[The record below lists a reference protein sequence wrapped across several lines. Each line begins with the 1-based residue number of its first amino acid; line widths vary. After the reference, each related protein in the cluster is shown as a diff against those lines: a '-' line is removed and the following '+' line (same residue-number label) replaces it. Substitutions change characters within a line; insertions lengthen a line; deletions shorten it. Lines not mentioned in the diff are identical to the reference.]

1 MLDVLDRL
9 TIDWTDLDKATA
21 VTDALLH
28 ELAAD
33 KGALR
38 MLVNRAAEDDDLLGQ
53 CECHRLLDKI
63 VLYDGLDRGFRIR
76 LHISTRDHLDRPH
89 DHRFSFSSLILAG
102 SYKQVR
108 HRVIGDVPDSDSVAP
123 DVQEDYQAVP
133 IVARV
138 EPEFATTERVGSFYT
153 IHHSVI
159 HTTIMED
166 NTVSLFIRGPAEK
179 ERSLITDRD
188 TGQLWWRYGAKD
200 ERPERRAQKTMNLSQ
215 FEMRRRKLQ
224 ALGVT

>member
-9 TIDWTDLDKATA
+9 TIDWTDLDRATA
-21 VTDALLH
+21 ITDELLH

-33 KGALR
+33 KDTLR
-38 MLVNRAAEDDDLLGQ
+38 MLVERAAEDDDLLVQ

-63 VLYDGLDRGFRIR
+63 VLYDGLDRGFRVR
-76 LHISTRDHLDRPH
+76 LHISTSDHLDRPH

-108 HRVIGDVPDSDSVAP
+108 HRIVGELPEEIAEDI
-123 DVQEDYQAVP
+123 QEDHEAVAVP
-133 IVARV
+133 ARV
-138 EPEFATTERVGSFYT
+138 EPEFATAEQVGSFYT

-188 TGQLWWRYGAKD
+188 TGRLWWRYGAQA
-200 ERPERRAQKTMNLSQ
+200 ETPERRAKKVMDISK
-215 FEMRRRKLQ
+215 FEMRRRKLEH
-224 ALGVT
+224 LGVTR

>member
-9 TIDWTDLDKATA
+9 TVDWTDLDRATA

-33 KGALR
+33 KDALR
-38 MLVNRAAEDDDLLGQ
+38 MLVDRPAEDDDLLAQ

-63 VLYDGLDRGFRIR
+63 VLYDGLDRGFRVR
-76 LHISTRDHLDRPH
+76 LHISTSDHLDRPH

-108 HRVIGDVPDSDSVAP
+108 HRIVGEVPDSVAP
-123 DVQEDYQAVP
+123 GIQEDHQAVP
-133 IVARV
+133 IEARV
-138 EPEFATTERVGSFYT
+138 EPEFATTERVGSFYS

-166 NTVSLFIRGPAEK
+166 DTVSLFIRGPAEK

-188 TGQLWWRYGAKD
+188 TGKLWWRYGAKG
-200 ERPERRAQKTMNLSQ
+200 ESPERRAQKVMDLSK
-215 FEMRRRKLQ
+215 FEMRRRKLEV
-224 ALGVT
+224 LGIT

>member
-9 TIDWTDLDKATA
+9 TIDWTDIDSATA

-33 KGALR
+33 KDALR
-38 MLVNRAAEDDDLLGQ
+38 MLVDRAGEDDDLLAQ

-63 VLYDGLDRGFRIR
+63 VLYDGLDRGFRVR
-76 LHISTRDHLDRPH
+76 LHISTSDHLDRPH

-108 HRVIGDVPDSDSVAP
+108 HRIIGEVPDSVAP
-123 DVQEDYQAVP
+123 ETQEDYQAVP
-133 IVARV
+133 IQARV
-138 EPEFATTERVGSFYT
+138 EPEFATTEQVGSFYS

-166 NTVSLFIRGPAEK
+166 DTVSLFIRGPAEK
-179 ERSLITDRD
+179 DRSLITDRD
-188 TGQLWWRYGAKD
+188 TGKLWWRYGAGG
-200 ERPERRAQKTMNLSQ
+200 ESPGRRAQKVMDLSK
-215 FEMRRRKLQ
+215 FEMRRHKLE
-224 ALGVT
+224 ALGITR

>member
-9 TIDWTDLDKATA
+9 RIDWTDLDRATA
-21 VTDALLH
+21 VTDQLLH

-33 KGALR
+33 KDTLR
-38 MLVNRAAEDDDLLGQ
+38 MLVDRAAEDDDLLAQ
-53 CECHRLLDKI
+53 CECHRLLDKL

-76 LHISTRDHLDRPH
+76 MHISTSDHLDRPH

-108 HRVIGDVPDSDSVAP
+108 HRIVGELPGDVAAG
-123 DVQEDYQAVP
+123 VQEDHQAVP
-133 IVARV
+133 IDARV
-138 EPEFATTERVGSFYT
+138 EPEFATTEQVGSFYT

-166 NTVSLFIRGPAEK
+166 DTVSLFIRGPAEK

-188 TGQLWWRYGAKD
+188 TGRLWWRYGAQG
-200 ERPERRAQKTMNLSQ
+200 ESPERRAQKVMDKSQ
-215 FEMRRRKLQ
+215 FAVRRRKLEV
-224 ALGVT
+224 LGVT

>member
-1 MLDVLDRL
+1 MLNVLDRL
-9 TIDWTDLDKATA
+9 TVDWTDLDKATA
-21 VTDALLH
+21 VTDDLLH

-33 KGALR
+33 KDTLR
-38 MLVNRAAEDDDLLGQ
+38 MLVDRAAEDDDLLAQ

-76 LHISTRDHLDRPH
+76 LHVSTSDHLDRPH

-108 HRVIGDVPDSDSVAP
+108 HRIVGEVPDAIDAGI
-123 DVQEDYQAVP
+123 QEDHQAVP
-133 IVARV
+133 VDARV
-138 EPEFATTERVGSFYT
+138 EPEFATAEQVGSFYS

-159 HTTIMED
+159 HTTIMAD
-166 NTVSLFIRGPAEK
+166 DTVSLFIRGPAEK

-188 TGQLWWRYGAKD
+188 TGKLWWRYGSQD
-200 ERPERRAQKTMNLSQ
+200 ESPERRRQKVMDLSK
-215 FEMRRRKLQ
+215 FEMRRRKLEV
-224 ALGVT
+224 LGVT

>member
-9 TIDWTDLDKATA
+9 SVDWTDLDRATA
-21 VTDALLH
+21 VTDELLH

-33 KGALR
+33 KDTLR
-38 MLVNRAAEDDDLLGQ
+38 MLVDRAAEDEDLLAQ

-76 LHISTRDHLDRPH
+76 LHIATSDHLDRPH

-108 HRVIGDVPDSDSVAP
+108 HKVVGEMPEAVEA
-123 DVQEDYQAVP
+123 DVQEDHQAVP
-133 IVARV
+133 IEAHV
-138 EPEFATTERVGSFYT
+138 EPEFATTEQVGSFYT

-159 HTTIMED
+159 HTTIMD
-166 NTVSLFIRGPAEK
+166 DDTVSLFIRGPAEK

-188 TGQLWWRYGAKD
+188 TGRLWWRYGAGA
-200 ERPERRAQKTMNLSQ
+200 ESSQRRSQKTMDLSK
-215 FEMRRRKLQ
+215 FEMRRRKLER
-224 ALGVT
+224 LRIT

>member
-9 TIDWTDLDKATA
+9 RIDWTDLDRATA
-21 VTDALLH
+21 VTDQLLH

-33 KGALR
+33 KDTLR
-38 MLVNRAAEDDDLLGQ
+38 LLVDRAAEDDDLLAQ
-53 CECHRLLDKI
+53 CECHRLLDKL

-76 LHISTRDHLDRPH
+76 LHISTSDHLDRPH

-108 HRVIGDVPDSDSVAP
+108 HRIVGGLPEDVGADI
-123 DVQEDYQAVP
+123 QEDHQAVP
-133 IVARV
+133 IDARV
-138 EPEFATTERVGSFYT
+138 EPEFATTEQVGSFYT

-166 NTVSLFIRGPAEK
+166 DTVSLFIRGPAEK

-188 TGQLWWRYGAKD
+188 TGKLWWRYGAQG
-200 ERPERRAQKTMNLSQ
+200 ESPERRSQKVMDKSQ
-215 FEMRRRKLQ
+215 FEVRRRKLEV
-224 ALGVT
+224 LGVT

>member
-9 TIDWTDLDKATA
+9 TIDWTDLDRATA

-33 KGALR
+33 RDTLR
-38 MLVNRAAEDDDLLGQ
+38 MLVDRAAEDDDLLAQ

-63 VLYDGLDRGFRIR
+63 VLYDGLSRGFRVR
-76 LHISTRDHLDRPH
+76 LHISTSDHLDRPH
-89 DHRFSFSSLILAG
+89 DHRFSFSSLILSG

-108 HRVIGDVPDSDSVAP
+108 HRIVGEVPDSVAP
-123 DVQEDYQAVP
+123 EIQEDHQAVP
-133 IVARV
+133 IAARV
-138 EPEFATTERVGSFYT
+138 EPEFATTEQVGSFYT

-200 ERPERRAQKTMNLSQ
+200 ELPERRSQKTMDLSQ
-215 FEMRRRKLQ
+215 FEMRRRKLE

>member
-9 TIDWTDLDKATA
+9 TIDWTDLDRATA

-33 KGALR
+33 KDALR
-38 MLVNRAAEDDDLLGQ
+38 MLVDRAAEDDDLLAQ

-63 VLYDGLDRGFRIR
+63 VLYDGLNRGFRVR
-76 LHISTRDHLDRPH
+76 LHISTSDHLDRPH

-108 HRVIGDVPDSDSVAP
+108 HRIVGEVPESVAP
-123 DVQEDYQAVP
+123 GTQEDHQAVP
-133 IVARV
+133 IEARV
-138 EPEFATTERVGSFYT
+138 EPEFATTEQVGSFYS

-166 NTVSLFIRGPAEK
+166 DTVSLFIRGPAEK

-188 TGQLWWRYGAKD
+188 TGKLWWRYGAKG
-200 ERPERRAQKTMNLSQ
+200 ESPERRAQKVMDLSK
-215 FEMRRRKLQ
+215 FEMRRRKLEV
-224 ALGVT
+224 LGIT

>member
-9 TIDWTDLDKATA
+9 TVDWTDLDRATA
-21 VTDALLH
+21 VTDDLLH

-33 KGALR
+33 KDTLR
-38 MLVNRAAEDDDLLGQ
+38 MLVDRAAEDGDLLAQ

-76 LHISTRDHLDRPH
+76 LHISTSDHLDRPH

-108 HRVIGDVPDSDSVAP
+108 HRIVGEVPEAVDAGI
-123 DVQEDYQAVP
+123 QEDHQAVP
-133 IVARV
+133 IDARV
-138 EPEFATTERVGSFYT
+138 EPEFATAEQIGSFYS

-159 HTTIMED
+159 HTTIMAD
-166 NTVSLFIRGPAEK
+166 DTVSLFIRGPAEK
-179 ERSLITDRD
+179 ERSLITDRG
-188 TGQLWWRYGAKD
+188 TGKLWWRYGSQD
-200 ERPERRAQKTMNLSQ
+200 ESPERRAQKAMDLSKL
-215 FEMRRRKLQ
+215 EMRRRKLEV
-224 ALGVT
+224 LGVT

>member
-9 TIDWTDLDKATA
+9 TIDWTDLDRATA
-21 VTDALLH
+21 VTDGLLH

-33 KGALR
+33 KDALR
-38 MLVNRAAEDDDLLGQ
+38 MLVDRAAEDDDILAQ

-76 LHISTRDHLDRPH
+76 LHISTSDHLDRPH

-108 HRVIGDVPDSDSVAP
+108 HRIVGEVPDSVAP
-123 DVQEDYQAVP
+123 EVQEDHQAVP
-133 IVARV
+133 IAARV
-138 EPEFATTERVGSFYT
+138 EPEFATTEQVGSFYT

-166 NTVSLFIRGPAEK
+166 DTVSLFIRGPAEK

-188 TGQLWWRYGAKD
+188 TGQLWWRYGAGN
-200 ERPERRAQKTMNLSQ
+200 ERPERRAQKTMSLSQ
-215 FEMRRRKLQ
+215 FEMRRRRLE

>member
-9 TIDWTDLDKATA
+9 VIDWTDLNRATA

-28 ELAAD
+28 DLAAD
-33 KGALR
+33 KQTLR
-38 MLVNRAAEDDDLLGQ
+38 TLMERTEEESDLFEQ

-63 VLYDGLDRGFRIR
+63 VLYDGVDRGFQLR
-76 LHISTRDHLDRPH
+76 LNSSTSDHLDRPH
-89 DHRFSFSSLILAG
+89 DHRFSFSSLILRG

-108 HRVIGDVPDSDSVAP
+108 HRIVGEIPDFVPP
-123 DVQEDYQAVP
+123 ETQEDYQAVP
-133 IVARV
+133 IDARV
-138 EPEFATTERVGSFYT
+138 APEFATTESAGSFYT

-159 HTTIMED
+159 HTTIMEE

-188 TGQLWWRYGAKD
+188 TGKLWWRYGNQG
-200 ERPERRAQKTMNLSQ
+200 ETPERKARKAMDQST
-215 FEMRRRKLQ
+215 FEMKRHKFE
-224 ALGVT
+224 ALGIF

>member
-1 MLDVLDRL
+1 MLEVLDRL
-9 TIDWTDLDKATA
+9 KIDWTDLDRATA

-33 KGALR
+33 KDTLR
-38 MLVNRAAEDDDLLGQ
+38 MLVDRAAEDDDLLAQ

-63 VLYDGLDRGFRIR
+63 VLYDGLDRGFRLR
-76 LHISTRDHLDRPH
+76 LHISTSDHLDRPH

-108 HRVIGDVPDSDSVAP
+108 HRIIGEVPNSVAP
-123 DVQEDYQAVP
+123 ETQEDHQAVP
-133 IVARV
+133 IEARV
-138 EPEFATTERVGSFYT
+138 EPEFATTEQVGSFYS

-159 HTTIMED
+159 HTTIMD
-166 NTVSLFIRGPAEK
+166 DDTVSLFIRGPAEK

-188 TGQLWWRYGAKD
+188 TGKLWWRYGATG
-200 ERPERRAQKTMNLSQ
+200 ESPERRAQKVMDLSK
-215 FEMRRRKLQ
+215 FEMRRRKLEV
-224 ALGVT
+224 LGVT

>member
-9 TIDWTDLDKATA
+9 TVDWTDLDRATA
-21 VTDALLH
+21 VTDDLLH

-33 KGALR
+33 KDTLR
-38 MLVNRAAEDDDLLGQ
+38 MLIDRAAEDDDLLAQ

-63 VLYDGLDRGFRIR
+63 VLYDGLDRGFRVR
-76 LHISTRDHLDRPH
+76 LHISTSDHLDRPH

-108 HRVIGDVPDSDSVAP
+108 HRIVGEVPDVVDAG
-123 DVQEDYQAVP
+123 VQEDHQAVP
-133 IVARV
+133 IDARV
-138 EPEFATTERVGSFYT
+138 EPEFATAEQVGSFYS

-159 HTTIMED
+159 HTTIMAD
-166 NTVSLFIRGPAEK
+166 DTVSLFIRGPAEK

-188 TGQLWWRYGAKD
+188 TGKLWWRYGSQD
-200 ERPERRAQKTMNLSQ
+200 ESPERRAQKVMDLSK
-215 FEMRRRKLQ
+215 FEMRRRKLEV
-224 ALGVT
+224 LGVT